1 MVTEMNDFLKEK
13 KKRKKK
19 KAATFSTP
27 CENIEMKC
35 TWTLASMIWSMDF
48 ITSACQRPCP
58 K

>member
-1 MVTEMNDFLKEK
+1 MVTEMNDFVKEK
-13 KKRKKK
+13 KKR

-35 TWTLASMIWSMDF
+35 TWTLTSMIWSMDF
-48 ITSACQRPCP
+48 ITSACNRPCP